1 MKDDFLKILIKD
13 DLYCGNMKEGQGRK
27 SRTSA
32 RRVWTIHH
40 NSHYCHPFC
49 KILKTQLKHAGSFF
63 MVWSIEL
70 SQVYDMHIKYDIL
83 MRTAGGEAEQKFGH
97 FK

>member
-1 MKDDFLKILIKD
+1 
-13 DLYCGNMKEGQGRK
+13 
-27 SRTSA
+27 
-32 RRVWTIHH
+32 
-40 NSHYCHPFC
+40 
-49 KILKTQLKHAGSFF
+49 

-83 MRTAGGEAEQKFGH
+83 MRTAGDEAEQKFGH